1 MAARSTKL
9 WLGGAALV
17 LAGGVLLTL
26 ANVDA
31 NRVPDD
37 LRTAIVAKPMKLDSV
52 RLTDHRGRSITADWF
67 MGHWTFVFFGFTNCH
82 DVCPA
87 TLSQMRSIQA
97 TFASQHPE
105 KTPPPR
111 YLFVGVDPERDSQAR
126 LAEFVSGFSS
136 SFIGAT
142 GEAAQIEALERPL
155 AAFHRIGTPGTSGV
169 YRVSHSAELFLID
182 PAGRVYARFTPPV
195 DPAAVARQ
203 LPVIMSRYAQE
214 APPPWTP

>member
-9 WLGGAALV
+9 WLGGAALA
-17 LAGGVLLTL
+17 LAGGVLLAL
-26 ANVDA
+26 ANMDDD
-31 NRVPDD
+31 RVPDE
-37 LRTAIVAKPMKLDSV
+37 LRTVIVAKPMKLDSV
-52 RLTDHRGRSITADWF
+52 RLTDHRGRPITADWF

-97 TFASQHPE
+97 TFASQYPE
-105 KTPPPR
+105 IPPPR
-111 YLFVGVDPERDSQAR
+111 YLFIGVDPERDSPAR

-155 AAFHRIGTPGTSGV
+155 AAFHRRGTPGSSGV

-195 DPAAVARQ
+195 DPAAVVRQ
-203 LPVIMSRYAQE
+203 LPVIMSRYARE
-214 APPPWTP
+214 APPWTP

>member
-1 MAARSTKL
+1 MA
-9 WLGGAALV
+9 
-17 LAGGVLLTL
+17 LAGGVLLALT
-26 ANVDA
+26 NVDA
-31 NRVPDD
+31 RRVPDE
-37 LRTAIVAKPMKLDSV
+37 LRTVIVAKPMKLDPV
-52 RLTDHRGRSITADWF
+52 RLTDHRGRPITTDWF
-67 MGHWTFVFFGFTNCH
+67 TGHWTFVFFGFTNCH

-97 TFASQHPE
+97 TFASQYPE
-105 KTPPPR
+105 TPPPR

-155 AAFHRIGTPGTSGV
+155 AAFHRIGTPDAVGG

-195 DPAAVARQ
+195 DPATVARQ
-203 LPVIMSRYAQE
+203 LRSIMRVYARGTDPE
-214 APPPWTP
+214 RAS